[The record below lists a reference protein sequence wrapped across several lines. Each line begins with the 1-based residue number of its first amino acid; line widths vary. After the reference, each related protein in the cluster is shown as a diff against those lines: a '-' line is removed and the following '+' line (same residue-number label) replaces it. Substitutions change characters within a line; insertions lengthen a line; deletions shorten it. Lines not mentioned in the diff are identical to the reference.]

1 MSSTSATYGY
11 LGPAGTFCHEALL
24 SVPDLP
30 GHLRPYASV
39 VAALDAVRAGQLEA
53 ALVPIENNIEG
64 GVSATLDNLTYGQPL
79 MITREVLLQVE
90 FNLYVRPGTTMADI
104 HRVITH
110 PHAFAQCRDWVAANL
125 PNATV
130 SEGGSTAAGAAEV
143 ADPKSRY
150 QATICS
156 RAAGELHGLAAA
168 ATAIA
173 DNKSAVTRFVL
184 ISKPGPPSERTAA
197 DKTTLVV
204 FLREDEAG
212 SLLKMLEQFASRGV
226 NLSRI
231 ESRPSRITRG
241 HYSFSIDAEGHLND
255 HRVAGALKGLKRT
268 SREVVFLGSYPRAD
282 RVEPDVRDGHDDES
296 YRAAEEWL
304 QGLRHASLFSAGRTS
319 CVRSGRR

>member
-1 MSSTSATYGY
+1 MTAPSATYGY

-24 SVPDLP
+24 TVPDLP

-39 VAALDAVRAGQLEA
+39 VAALEAVRDGQIEA

-64 GVSATLDNLTYGQPL
+64 GVSATLDNLTYGRPL

-90 FNLYVRPGTTMADI
+90 FNLYVRPGTGLADI

-110 PHAFAQCRDWVAANL
+110 PHAFAQCREWVAAHL
-125 PNATV
+125 PDAMV
-130 SEGGSTAAGAAEV
+130 SEGGSTAAGAAEI

-156 RAAGELHGLAAA
+156 RAAGELHGLEAA

-173 DNKSAVTRFVL
+173 DNKAAVTRFVL
-184 ISKPGPPSERTAA
+184 VSRPGKPAERTGA

-204 FLREDEAG
+204 FLLEDEAG
-212 SLLKMLEQFASRGV
+212 SLLRMLEQFASRGV

-231 ESRPSRITRG
+231 ESRPSRITRDT
-241 HYSFSIDAEGHLND
+241 YSFSIDAEGHIND
-255 HRVAGALKGLKRT
+255 HRLAGALKGLRRT

-282 RVEPDVRDGHDDES
+282 LRAPEVGDQHTDEQ
-296 YRAAEEWL
+296 YRGAEEWL
-304 QGLRHASLFSAGRTS
+304 ADLRAG
-319 CVRSGRR
+319 VRGHTFPQLAGD